1 MKKLFLVVSILMAL
15 VVTTNVQATT
25 VTVNRVAGYFS
36 GNGGEFTVFPSADF
50 VGVLNYYDPLTKNI
64 VPRVPNFQS
73 FCMELTEFISFGPTY
88 NVVLNDRAIW
98 GGVGPAG
105 DPLSVG
111 VAWLYNE
118 FRLGV
123 LSGYDYIPAGRD
135 VSAGMLQDAIWW
147 LEGEA
152 GDPANI
158 FSIAAVAKFGSAGNA
173 MANNNGQYPIVV
185 MNLTSLDGKRAQD
198 LLVAVPEPATMLLLG
213 SGLIGLAGFARKRFK
228 K

>member
-1 MKKLFLVVSILMAL
+1 MKKLFFLVSILMVL
-15 VVTTNVQATT
+15 VVTPNIQATT

-36 GNGGEFTVFPSADF
+36 GNGGEFSVFPST
-50 VGVLNYYDPLTKNI
+50 G
-64 VPRVPNFQS
+64 PNFQS
-73 FCMELTEFISFGPTY
+73 FCMELSEFISFGPTY
-88 NVVLNDRAIW
+88 NVVFNDRAIN
-98 GGVGPAG
+98 GSVGPVG

-123 LSGYDYIPAGRD
+123 LAGYDYTVPGRD

-152 GDPANI
+152 GDPANV
-158 FSIAAVAKFGSAGNA
+158 FGNAAVTKFGSVANA
-173 MANNNGQYPIVV
+173 MANNNGQYPVAIL
-185 MNLTSLDGKRAQD
+185 NLNNLNGTRAQD
-198 LLVAVPEPATMLLLG
+198 ILAAVSPIPEPATMLLLG
-213 SGLIGLAGFARKRFK
+213 SGLIGLGVFTRRRYKRYK